1 MRVDGSSLSV
11 SVGFGVVFSR
21 ERKLKMCFLCFEG
34 FRERKRER
42 WEWILQWERERNKK
56 MTDPEGGGEVAK
68 MHLGRYVWHVS
79 K

>member
-1 MRVDGSSLSV
+1 M

-34 FRERKRER
+34 FRERDENEYYSER
-42 WEWILQWERERNKK
+42 ERERNKK

-68 MHLGRYVWHVS
+68 MHLGRYV
-79 K
+79 